1 MFAEKKLK
9 KIATLMF
16 LEDLQM
22 QNIIHPLFFVVI
34 SMANFSLIMCFR
46 FLTDLTSPVNFWLNH
61 FTASHEKLRI

>member
-34 SMANFSLIMCFR
+34 SMANFSLISVFP
-46 FLTDLTSPVNFWLNH
+46 FLDGFD
-61 FTASHEKLRI
+61 